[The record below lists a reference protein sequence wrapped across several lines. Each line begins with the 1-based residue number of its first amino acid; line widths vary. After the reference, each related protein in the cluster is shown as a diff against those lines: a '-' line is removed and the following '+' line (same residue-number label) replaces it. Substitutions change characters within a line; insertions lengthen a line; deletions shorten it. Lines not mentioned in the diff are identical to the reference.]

1 MGRGLN
7 FTATNMQTGGK
18 CDSMLTELAGI
29 GDIPLLSEEENVRSL
44 SRCQFI
50 H

>member
-1 MGRGLN
+1 MVN
-7 FTATNMQTGGK
+7 
-18 CDSMLTELAGI
+18 ELVGI